1 VKFALK
7 ILPPK
12 IEKKIYQKSEF
23 EKERT

>member
-1 VKFALK
+1 VNFALK